1 MAIIGGGTTLHKCST
16 EERVLP
22 SHHRREIASTGGLVC
37 IVLLTTTAK
46 MANFFVNDKVIRQSL
61 FLALFKGSW
70 LTILFPAQEPG
81 NKLHQEQH
89 TIRQML
95 LLATIRVDA
104 DNSLIGQMVE
114 PVQALGQFN
123 MRLTTHCNHWQHD
136 WKATWAY
143 CSSQALL
150 TIQHDISVAQW
161 NTFYLGL
168 WGNYITVL
176 WI

>member
-1 MAIIGGGTTLHKCST
+1 
-16 EERVLP
+16 
-22 SHHRREIASTGGLVC
+22 
-37 IVLLTTTAK
+37 

-70 LTILFPAQEPG
+70 PTILFPVQEPG

-104 DNSLIGQMVE
+104 DNSLTGQTVK

-123 MRLTTHCNHWQHD
+123 MRLTTHCNH
-136 WKATWAY
+136 
-143 CSSQALL
+143 
-150 TIQHDISVAQW
+150 
-161 NTFYLGL
+161 
-168 WGNYITVL
+168 
-176 WI
+176 